1 MKPKIEWLCPVA
13 ASDFEDVAET
23 FGRQQGRLGSIA
35 LEQGIDH
42 KRRAMLHES
51 CVVCVKFGFADAVKY
66 SVAQSTIRRRAL
78 CVGNCAK
85 LDIARDE
92 VGEGATNINCNNV
105 GHAVSLLLYFPWTIA
120 CALVD
125 LNSCAVDHVRPLRD
139 SGLEHFS
146 DVFGCTNPWGHAGT

>member
-23 FGRQQGRLGSIA
+23 FGRQQGRFGSIA

-51 CVVCVKFGFADAVKY
+51 CVVCVKFGFAYAVKY
-66 SVAQSTIRRRAL
+66 SVAQSIVGRGAL
-78 CVGNCAK
+78 GVGNCAR

-92 VGEGATNINCNNV
+92 VGEGAANINCNNV
-105 GHAVSLLLYFPWTIA
+105 GHAVLFLCGAIA
-120 CALVD
+120 CALGD
-125 LNSCAVDHVRPLRD
+125 LDSCAVDHICPLRD
-139 SGLEHFS
+139 SSLEHFS
-146 DVFGCTNPWGHAGT
+146 DVFGCTNPWRHAGT